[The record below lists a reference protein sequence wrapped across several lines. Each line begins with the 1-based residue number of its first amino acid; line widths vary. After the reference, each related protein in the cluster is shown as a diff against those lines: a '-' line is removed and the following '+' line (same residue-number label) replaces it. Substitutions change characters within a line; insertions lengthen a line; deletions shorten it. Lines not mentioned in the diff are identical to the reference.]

1 MVEEREAGCDRQQ
14 LGMKISEV
22 GIVEGGN
29 FSTILTLLY
38 MDSCLYVKLLARV
51 RLCWK

>member
-22 GIVEGGN
+22 GIGN
-29 FSTILTLLY
+29 FSAILTLLY
-38 MDSCLYVKLLARV
+38 MDSCPYVKLLARV